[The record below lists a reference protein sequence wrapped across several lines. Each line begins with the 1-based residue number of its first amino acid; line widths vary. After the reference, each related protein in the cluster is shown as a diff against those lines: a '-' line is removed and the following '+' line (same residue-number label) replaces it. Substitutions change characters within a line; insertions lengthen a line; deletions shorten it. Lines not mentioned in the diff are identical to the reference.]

1 MDVQFHDVTIRR
13 FFRRQSIR
21 RQNCGGANTAVVDVV
36 IVSERIVLHTAH
48 GTFHGDMGMP
58 GDKKDI
64 LMGIENF
71 L

>member
-1 MDVQFHDVTIRR
+1 MDAKLYDAAIRR
-13 FFRRQSIR
+13 FLRRQSIC

-36 IVSERIVLHTAH
+36 IVSERVVLHTAH